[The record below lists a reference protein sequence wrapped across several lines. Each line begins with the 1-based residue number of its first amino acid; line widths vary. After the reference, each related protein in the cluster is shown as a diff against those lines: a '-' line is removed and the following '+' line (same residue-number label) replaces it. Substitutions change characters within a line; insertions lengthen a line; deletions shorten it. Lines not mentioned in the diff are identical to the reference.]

1 MASYSNWSG
10 LIAAVQEKC
19 GEILDE
25 FVRPVAEDILHEHIR
40 DDIYASYSPV
50 GRDAGGYDRRDAL
63 GGRGNTVGE
72 VQDNNLLVVT
82 NIAPP
87 SPSVFGSA
95 RAGAGEDELLYW
107 IENGLVPN
115 YFNEHD
121 YVWMHPRPAVENA
134 QDEINISSDIRAAIK
149 NGISQKIG

>member
-1 MASYSNWSG
+1 MAYYSSWDS
-10 LIAAVQEKC
+10 LISAVQEKC

-25 FVRPVAEDILHEHIR
+25 YVRPVAEDILHEHII

-50 GRDAGGYDRRDAL
+50 GRDAGGYDRRDVL
-63 GGRGNTVGE
+63 GSRDNTVGK
-72 VQDNNLLVVT
+72 VQGNNLLVVT
-82 NIAPP
+82 NVAPP
-87 SPSVFGSA
+87 SPSVFGSS
-95 RAGAGEDELLYW
+95 GSGHEDELLYW

-115 YFNEHD
+115 YFNSFD

-134 QDEINISSDIRAAIK
+134 QEEINSSGDIRTAIK